1 VEYSPFKKLLTT
13 DRTFFRIES
22 LFLAN
27 HAAGM
32 GVPPSEIEDVVA
44 ETWLEAVKYG
54 HQFADKDLKKRLHH
68 WLLRVVHSKAV
79 DALRRLHHH
88 PCESLDAV
96 EEGPIDDVE
105 AKRRE
110 VAELRQWLDALLDN
124 SRVCNEEIPRLLD
137 AHFYQGRSIQEL
149 ADESGTTA
157 KSVDCRLRRGLY
169 KLRELAKRVLH
180 ETGAAS

>member
-68 WLLRVVHSKAV
+68 WLLRVVHSK
-79 DALRRLHHH
+79 
-88 PCESLDAV
+88 SLFQKGVFA
-96 EEGPIDDVE
+96 
-105 AKRRE
+105 
-110 VAELRQWLDALLDN
+110 
-124 SRVCNEEIPRLLD
+124 
-137 AHFYQGRSIQEL
+137 
-149 ADESGTTA
+149 
-157 KSVDCRLRRGLY
+157 
-169 KLRELAKRVLH
+169 
-180 ETGAAS
+180 